1 MPKIVDATQYKEE
14 EELDHFEDEY
24 MKRYKFL
31 KNDAKILQS
40 LKDKFISEIADVVLI
55 FCNKLSEREQEIV
68 YELIKDHK
76 DTCNERMKEAQRTL
90 KPARQTHLYVVHNYR
105 MLKEIDEV
113 RKQIE
118 KDLEKNFNAI
128 ECSLF
133 TSDEEKYKTCNS
145 TMFQDQFGVGHLILA
160 AHGSEAGEYYNP
172 STFGFFKKK
181 LRVIESRTSANVKKL
196 FLDFCNKNI
205 PKMLKQE
212 EFKVKFDTD
221 QSAIIKDGASKTVLG
236 NLRYD
241 ELGYFEVSSAFKPK
255 YSMVEKTLDNGTIE
269 LKIEVEL
276 LDTEYQSKLLKDGEG
291 QWCLVIR
298 GEKKVPVSTD
308 AKSKEKMTENNREHG
323 PFKLVVR
330 LPRGEKIDF
339 KRTEKAKGI
348 VEYIVN
354 FSESLEETLD

>member
-1 MPKIVDATQYKEE
+1 MHRDTSSSKMMQRCCKAS
-14 EELDHFEDEY
+14 
-24 MKRYKFL
+24 KRNL
-31 KNDAKILQS
+31 SGRL
-40 LKDKFISEIADVVLI
+40 ADVVVI
-55 FCNKLSEREQEIV
+55 VCNKLLEKGQEIV
-68 YELIKDHK
+68 YKHIKHQK
-76 DTCNERMKEAQRTL
+76 DSLERANERGSKELAKTVHTERL
-90 KPARQTHLYVVHNYR
+90 YLYVVHNYR
-105 MLKEIDEV
+105 ILKEIDEV

-118 KDLEKNFNAI
+118 KDLKKNFNAI

-133 TSDEEKYKTCNS
+133 TSGEEKYKTCNS
-145 TMFQDQFGVGHLILA
+145 TMFKDQFGVGHLILA
-160 AHGSEAGEYYNP
+160 AHGSEAGEHYNP
-172 STFGFFKKK
+172 STFGFFKEK
-181 LRVIESRTSANVKKL
+181 LRVMESRTSANVKKL

-276 LDTEYQSKLLKDGEG
+276 SDTEYQPKLLKDGEG
-291 QWCLVIR
+291 QCCLVIR

-308 AKSKEKMTENNREHG
+308 AKSKEKMTKNNREHG

-348 VEYIVN
+348 VEYIGN